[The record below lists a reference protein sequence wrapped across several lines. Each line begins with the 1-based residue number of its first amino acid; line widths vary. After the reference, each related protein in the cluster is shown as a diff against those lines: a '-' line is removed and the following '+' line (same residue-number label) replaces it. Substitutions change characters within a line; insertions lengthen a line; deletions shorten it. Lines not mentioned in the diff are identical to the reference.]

1 MKLSAWIFTPALL
14 LLATPGAL
22 AQGTQ
27 SIDQIRAA
35 CQAENPPGR
44 QADRSTLI
52 SRCIERKKQ
61 EAAAQKK

>member
-1 MKLSAWIFTPALL
+1 MKLSAWICAPALL
-14 LLATPGAL
+14 LLAAPAAL
-22 AQGTQ
+22 AQGTK

>member
-1 MKLSAWIFTPALL
+1 MKPSVWMFAPALV
-14 LLATPGAL
+14 LLATPEAH
-22 AQGTQ
+22 AQGTK

>member
-1 MKLSAWIFTPALL
+1 MQLSSIEV
-14 LLATPGAL
+14 AL
-22 AQGTQ
+22 AGTK